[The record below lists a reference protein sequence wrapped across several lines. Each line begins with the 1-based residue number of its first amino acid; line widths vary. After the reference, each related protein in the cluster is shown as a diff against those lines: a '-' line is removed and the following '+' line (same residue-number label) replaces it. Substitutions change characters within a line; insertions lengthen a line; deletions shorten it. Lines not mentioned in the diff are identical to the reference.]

1 MLREP
6 TQLTI
11 GDDGQVQLPL
21 GLLAEA
27 GLSPGSEVVAYSM
40 GDGRITLR
48 RAEDAISELLSTG
61 QLT

>member
-6 TQLTI
+6 AQLI
-11 GDDGQVQLPL
+11 ISDDGLVQLPL

-27 GLSPGSEVVAYSM
+27 GLSPGSEIFAYTL

-48 RAEDAISELLSTG
+48 RAEDATNELLSTG
-61 QLT
+61 DLT